1 MSQNIDLCIPPTPFK
16 NSNFPYKLTLVYCNE
31 HVFNPTMYKYLCGGG
46 GGVLRGTYHPTLLF
60 PAPIKQ
66 IYVPKPPIKFRP
78 LFPPLGSTTSP
89 TNCYPVRFH
98 QIITIFARS

>member
-46 GGVLRGTYHPTLLF
+46 GGGIKGDVSPHSSF
-60 PAPIKQ
+60 PCSNK
-66 IYVPKPPIKFRP
+66 
-78 LFPPLGSTTSP
+78 
-89 TNCYPVRFH
+89 TN
-98 QIITIFARS
+98 IRS